1 MYLNGFIE
9 GKYSPTFKI
18 KAMGNL
24 EEYCKKHKK
33 VYFIDTDGIIYK
45 YIYNKNHFVKLTHW
59 SIGEERRVDVEDLIH
74 KKLKEL
80 KANKANELTNQ
91 YWNNLTR
98 EWEYNG
104 RKYKVL
110 SIKDGLAQGIDPEK
124 DGKLH
129 IASKNYNDV
138 FTVNHRCYVGLYQNR
153 IVWYSYDSYIEK
165 CVMYKFINIDTISIS
180 HPIGHTNKKNIRPII
195 DCETNEFL

>member
-1 MYLNGFIE
+1 MN
-9 GKYSPTFKI
+9 
-18 KAMGNL
+18 NL
-24 EEYCKKHKK
+24 ENYCKLHKK
-33 VYFIDTDGIIYK
+33 VYFIDNEGVIYK

-59 SIGEERRVDVEDLIH
+59 SIGEECRVNVEFLS
-74 KKLKEL
+74 KEYNNKELKEL
-80 KANKANELTNQ
+80 KQTKACELANK

-153 IVWYSYDSYIEK
+153 IVWYSYDSYIER

-180 HPIGHTNKKNIRPII
+180 HPIRHTNKKNIRPII